1 MTLPATMKAMVTMG
15 HGDLNQMVLHTDW
28 PRPEPASN
36 EVLIKV
42 GACGLNNTDVNT
54 RSGWYSKTVNDAT
67 TGGAFE
73 VVGEDDTTWGGAPLK
88 FPLIQGADVCGKI
101 VAVGADVNPSRIGE
115 RIITDGWLRDTK
127 EPENMNK
134 VGYFGSERDGG
145 FAEYTTTPARNALAV
160 TSDLSDAELA
170 TFSCSYSTAEGMLTR
185 AQVGPDDT
193 VLIPGASGGV
203 GGALVQLAKRRGARV
218 IAMASDTKHKDVAVL
233 LPDKILP
240 RAPENLRVALDDE
253 KITVVAD
260 IVGGPYWPA
269 LIDVLERGGRYTCSG
284 AIAGPIV
291 ELDLR
296 TFYLRDLTFT
306 GSTVITPEVMPNLIN
321 YIEKGE
327 IKPAL
332 AATYPLEQLH
342 EAQET
347 FITKQHT
354 GNIVVIP

>member
-54 RSGWYSKTVNDAT
+54 RSGWYSKTVTEAT

-73 VVGEDDTTWGGAPLK
+73 VVGEDDPTWGGAPLK

-101 VAVGADVNPSRIGE
+101 VAVGAEVNPSRIGE

-233 LPDKILP
+233 FPDKILP
-240 RAPENLRVALDDE
+240 RAPENLRVALGDE

-321 YIEKGE
+321 YIEQGE

-347 FITKQHT
+347 FIMKQHT